1 MMNTRQVEANGVR
14 FTVLEAG
21 SGPLALCLHGF
32 PDGPHSFAPLLHA
45 LASAGYHAVA
55 PFMRGYAPT
64 PVPEDGRY
72 QTAVLGQDAI
82 ALIDALGAGQAV
94 LIGHDWGAV
103 AAYAAAVIAPAR
115 LSRLVTLAVPYGPGL
130 IGRLIADPVQQRRS
144 WYMYLLTTPLGEAA
158 LAHDDFSLIDRLWA
172 DWSPGFR
179 AEAALIEQIKT
190 SFRQPGVAA
199 AAAAYYKHTFLP
211 ALQDSALAP
220 LQARIGT
227 APITVPTLY
236 LFGSLDGCIGSEVET
251 EHTLFPAG
259 VQIELVHGV
268 GHFLHVENPGEVT
281 RIILE
286 FLEQE

>member
-14 FTVLEAG
+14 FTVLEEG
-21 SGPLALCLHGF
+21 SGKLALCLHGF
-32 PDGPHSFAPLLHA
+32 PDGPQSFAPLLHA
-45 LASAGYHAVA
+45 LAGAGYRAVA

-64 PVPEDGRY
+64 PVPADGRY

-82 ALIDALGAGQAV
+82 ALIEALGAEQAV
-94 LIGHDWGAV
+94 LVGHDWGAV

-144 WYMYLLTTPLGEAA
+144 WYMYLLASPLGEAA

-179 AEAALIEQIKT
+179 PDAALMAQIKAG
-190 SFRQPGVAA
+190 FRLPGVAA
-199 AAAAYYKHTFLP
+199 AAASYYKHIFLP
-211 ALQDSALAP
+211 ALHDAALAP
-220 LQARIGT
+220 LQARIGA
-227 APITVPTLY
+227 APITVPALY
-236 LFGSLDGCIGSEVET
+236 LSGSLDGCIGSEVET
-251 EHTLFPAG
+251 EHTLFTAG
-259 VQIELVHGV
+259 LQVEMVPGV
-268 GHFLHVENPGEVT
+268 GHFLHVEKPDEVN

-286 FLEQE
+286 FLA